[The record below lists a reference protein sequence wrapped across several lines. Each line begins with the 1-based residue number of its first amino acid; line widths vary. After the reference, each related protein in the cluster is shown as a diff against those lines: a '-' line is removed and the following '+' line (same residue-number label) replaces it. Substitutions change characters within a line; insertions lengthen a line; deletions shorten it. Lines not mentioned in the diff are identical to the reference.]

1 MSNLIILILVL
12 FAVAI
17 ALALF
22 KKKTG
27 KGPVVFPYQSKDVL
41 CSPAERS
48 FLGVLDNVVGKSYRI
63 FAKVRLADIV
73 NVQSG
78 LNASARQSAFN
89 RISGKHLDFVV
100 CDANDLSIIGVIELD
115 DKTHRG
121 KGRQG
126 RDQFLDQTLEAAG
139 IPVLRIKAQST
150 YSVKEISSSLDSAF
164 NIGGEVQF
172 EDNQVM
178 DDAIEI
184 SDEKPEDKFTYNPE
198 AEIVAPVCPKCG
210 GELIQRAATKGQ
222 YAGQKFWG
230 CSNFPKCKF
239 VKKAEQ
245 TAKSQ
250 SGANLDF

>member
-1 MSNLIILILVL
+1 MSNPIIVLLLLVI
-12 FAVAI
+12 VAI
-17 ALALF
+17 ALALL
-22 KKKTG
+22 KKKAG
-27 KGPVVFPYQSKDVL
+27 KGPVGFPYQSKDVL

-48 FLGVLDNVVGKSYRI
+48 FLGVLDNVVEKSHRI
-63 FAKVRLADIV
+63 FTKVRLADIV

-89 RISGKHLDFVV
+89 QISGKHLDFVV

-121 KGRQG
+121 KGRKR
-126 RDQFLDQTLEAAG
+126 RDQFLDQTLESAG

-150 YSVKEISSSLDSAF
+150 YSIKEISNSLDSAF

-172 EDNQVM
+172 KDNQM
-178 DDAIEI
+178 MEDDIEI

-210 GELIQRAATKGQ
+210 GELIQRIATKGQ
-222 YAGQKFWG
+222 YAGKKFWG

-245 TAKSQ
+245 TPGS
-250 SGANLDF
+250 